1 MKIFALMLALNGLV
15 FLFFGY
21 KIYFKKSYDL
31 INGFEKDYKKGLK
44 DENYA
49 KKVGKIYLLFFIAM
63 EILAIFLYFL

>member
-1 MKIFALMLALNGLV
+1 MKIFALILALTGLV

-31 INGFEKDYKKGLK
+31 INGFNKAYKKGLK

-49 KKVGKIYLLFFIAM
+49 KKVGKIYLLFFIVM
-63 EILAIFLYFL
+63 EILVIYILS

>member
-1 MKIFALMLALNGLV
+1 MKIFALILALTGLV

-31 INGFEKDYKKGLK
+31 INGFNKAYKKGLK

-49 KKVGKIYLLFFIAM
+49 KKVGKIYLLVFIAT
-63 EILAIFLYFL
+63 EILAIYILS

>member
-1 MKIFALMLALNGLV
+1 MKVFALLLALNGLV

-31 INGFEKDYKKGLK
+31 INGFNKAYKKGLK

-63 EILAIFLYFL
+63 EILAIYILS

>member
-1 MKIFALMLALNGLV
+1 MKVFARILALTGLV

-31 INGFEKDYKKGLK
+31 INGFNKAYKKGLK

-49 KKVGKIYLLFFIAM
+49 KKVGKIYLLVFIAM
-63 EILAIFLYFL
+63 EILAIYLLS

>member
-31 INGFEKDYKKGLK
+31 INGFNKAYKKGLK

-63 EILAIFLYFL
+63 EILAI

>member
-1 MKIFALMLALNGLV
+1 MLALNGLV

-31 INGFEKDYKKGLK
+31 INGFNKAYKKGLK

-63 EILAIFLYFL
+63 EILAIYILS

>member
-1 MKIFALMLALNGLV
+1 MKVFALMLALTGLV

-31 INGFEKDYKKGLK
+31 INGFNKAYKKGLK

-63 EILAIFLYFL
+63 EILAIYILS

>member
-1 MKIFALMLALNGLV
+1 MKVFALMLDLTGLV

-31 INGFEKDYKKGLK
+31 INGFNKAYKKGLK

-63 EILAIFLYFL
+63 EILAIYILS

>member
-1 MKIFALMLALNGLV
+1 MKIFALILALTGLV

-31 INGFEKDYKKGLK
+31 INGFNKAYKKGLK

-49 KKVGKIYLLFFIAM
+49 KKVGKIYLLVFIAM
-63 EILAIFLYFL
+63 EILAIYLLS

>member
-1 MKIFALMLALNGLV
+1 MKIFALILAFTGLV

-31 INGFEKDYKKGLK
+31 INGFNKAYKKGLK

-49 KKVGKIYLLFFIAM
+49 KKVGKIYLLIFIAM
-63 EILAIFLYFL
+63 EILAIYILS

>member
-31 INGFEKDYKKGLK
+31 INGFNKAYKKGLK

-63 EILAIFLYFL
+63 EILAIYILS

>member
-1 MKIFALMLALNGLV
+1 MKIFALILALTGLV

-31 INGFEKDYKKGLK
+31 INGFNKAYKKGLK

-49 KKVGKIYLLFFIAM
+49 IRVGKIYFLVFIAM
-63 EILAIFLYFL
+63 EILTIYILS

>member
-1 MKIFALMLALNGLV
+1 MKVFALMLALNGLV

-31 INGFEKDYKKGLK
+31 INDFNKAYKKGLK

-49 KKVGKIYLLFFIAM
+49 KKVGKIYFLIFIAT
-63 EILAIFLYFL
+63 EILAIYILS

>member
-1 MKIFALMLALNGLV
+1 MKIFALILALTGLV

-31 INGFEKDYKKGLK
+31 INGFNKAYKKGLK

-49 KKVGKIYLLFFIAM
+49 IRVGKIYLLVFIAM
-63 EILAIFLYFL
+63 EILAIYILS

>member
-1 MKIFALMLALNGLV
+1 MKVFALMLALTGLV

-49 KKVGKIYLLFFIAM
+49 IRVGKIYFLIFIAM
-63 EILAIFLYFL
+63 EILAIYILS

>member
-1 MKIFALMLALNGLV
+1 MKVFALMLALNGLV

-31 INGFEKDYKKGLK
+31 INGFNKAYKKGLK

-49 KKVGKIYLLFFIAM
+49 KRVGKIYLLVFIAM
-63 EILAIFLYFL
+63 EILAIYILS